1 MKDRIGQSSSRKKK
15 NTESDFSSVT
25 GVPKPDNYG
34 GFSPD
39 DDGMPPKKKSKLP
52 IILCGLLAVAVVAG
66 GGWFLLNRNGGGDA
80 VQQPAQPS
88 VEYPLNTAELD
99 QDEQAL
105 QQVFQSAKSQRV
117 PTMTQLVDLIAI
129 NELLGTVESSG
140 DGKNANLVAQLE
152 TESLAAKAA
161 EFQTTNNDDTIG
173 WIRIPNTNVDYPV
186 VYKAGV
192 ENYAYYESK
201 GYDKQ
206 YSKDG
211 VIWADYECTFPELS
225 QNTTLYGHN
234 WHNIY
239 TPRTQANMQAN
250 DLMFSLVMSYN
261 YTDFAQENPFIYFST
276 TEQDYVFQVFASYY
290 TDLNFGYNY
299 AQMSQEDFQKVI
311 AEAKAK
317 SLSNYN
323 VPVTSED
330 KIVTLSTC
338 TRVHGNTNNQ
348 RFVVMAKLVPV
359 GTPSTTISTHSN
371 PIAYNSSIDA

>member
-15 NTESDFSSVT
+15 NTESDFSNVT

-66 GGWFLLNRNGGGDA
+66 GGWFLLSRNGGGDV

-105 QQVFQSAKSQRV
+105 QQVLQSAKSQRV

-161 EFQTTNNDDTIG
+161 EFKTTNNDDTIG

-261 YTDFAQENPFIYFST
+261 YTDFAQENPFVYFST

-317 SLSNYN
+317 SLSN
-323 VPVTSED
+323 
-330 KIVTLSTC
+330 
-338 TRVHGNTNNQ
+338 
-348 RFVVMAKLVPV
+348 
-359 GTPSTTISTHSN
+359 
-371 PIAYNSSIDA
+371 

>member
-1 MKDRIGQSSSRKKK
+1 M
-15 NTESDFSSVT
+15 
-25 GVPKPDNYG
+25 
-34 GFSPD
+34 
-39 DDGMPPKKKSKLP
+39 
-52 IILCGLLAVAVVAG
+52 
-66 GGWFLLNRNGGGDA
+66 
-80 VQQPAQPS
+80 QQPAQPS

-105 QQVFQSAKSQRV
+105 QQVLQSAKSQRV

-161 EFQTTNNDDTIG
+161 EFKTTNNDDTIG

-261 YTDFAQENPFIYFST
+261 YTDLRRRIRSST
-276 TEQDYVFQVFASYY
+276 SPPPSRTMYSRCLLP
-290 TDLNFGYNY
+290 T
-299 AQMSQEDFQKVI
+299 
-311 AEAKAK
+311 
-317 SLSNYN
+317 
-323 VPVTSED
+323 
-330 KIVTLSTC
+330 
-338 TRVHGNTNNQ
+338 
-348 RFVVMAKLVPV
+348 
-359 GTPSTTISTHSN
+359 TPT
-371 PIAYNSSIDA
+371 